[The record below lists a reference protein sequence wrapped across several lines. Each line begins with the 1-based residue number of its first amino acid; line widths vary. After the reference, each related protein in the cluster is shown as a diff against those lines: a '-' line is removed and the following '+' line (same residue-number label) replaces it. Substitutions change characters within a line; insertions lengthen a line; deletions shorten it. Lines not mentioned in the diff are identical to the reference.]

1 MPKILRIAWRE
12 YKATVKTKGFI
23 IGLLMAPILMSGGF
37 IAMLIMEK
45 KVDVTDRRIALID
58 HTAQIAPAVLDAA
71 RARNE
76 NETRDPA
83 TGGKIKPAF
92 EITVV
97 EPAADPRLQ
106 RLELSNRIR
115 ARQLDGFVE
124 IGPSVIHPSANP
136 AQAYVRY
143 YCENILFDEVR
154 NWIGWP
160 INNQLRKLRIAD
172 AGIDE
177 SKIHDLFH
185 WAGVEGMGLATID
198 VQTGQIHD
206 TGRPNEVQAI
216 AAPMVMV
223 MLMFMMIMMGA
234 VPLLQSVMEEKNQ
247 RIAEVIIA
255 SVRPFDFMMGK
266 VLGGLAVA
274 LTAASVYI
282 FGGAAAITRM
292 GLAEYIPYH
301 ILPWFFAY
309 MLLAIVM
316 FGANFAAVGSAC
328 TDAKD
333 AQTLTLPAMLPVMIP
348 MFILGPVL
356 KSPGGPFATTLSLIP
371 PFTPMLM
378 LMRQGSMMAVPAWQP
393 WAGLAGMAAFAL
405 LSVWAGGRIFRIAIL
420 AQGKTPRMTTLIRWA
435 LRG

>member
-1 MPKILRIAWRE
+1 MLKTLQIAWRE

-23 IGLLMAPILMSGGF
+23 IGLLMAPVLMSGGF
-37 IAMLIMEK
+37 IAIIITEK
-45 KVDVTDRRIALID
+45 KIDVTDRRIALLD
-58 HTAQIAPAVLDAA
+58 HTAQIAPAILEAA
-71 RARNE
+71 KARNE
-76 NETRDPA
+76 NEIRDLV
-83 TGGKIKPAF
+83 TGAKIKPAY
-92 EITVV
+92 EITLV
-97 EPAADPRLQ
+97 EPAADARSQ

-115 ARQLDGFVE
+115 AKQLDGFVE
-124 IGPSVIHPSANP
+124 IGSSIVHPSTNP
-136 AQAYVRY
+136 AEAYVRY
-143 YCENILFDEVR
+143 YCENVLFDEVR
-154 NWIGWP
+154 NWLGWP
-160 INNQLRKLRIAD
+160 INNQLRTLRIAH
-172 AGIDE
+172 AGIDQE
-177 SKIHDLFH
+177 KVGDLFH
-185 WAGVEGMGLATID
+185 WAGVESMSLATVD
-198 VQTGQIHD
+198 AQTGQIKD
-206 TGRPNEVQAI
+206 AQRPNEAQAV
-216 AAPMVMV
+216 AAPMIMV

-292 GLAEYIPYH
+292 GLAEFIPYH

-309 MLLAIVM
+309 MLIAIVM
-316 FGANFAAVGSAC
+316 FGSNFAAVGSAC
-328 TDAKD
+328 SDAKD

-356 KSPGGPFATTLSLIP
+356 KSPSGPFATTLSLIP
-371 PFTPMLM
+371 PFTPTLM
-378 LMRQGSMMAVPAWQP
+378 LMRQSSVMAIPAWQP
-393 WAGLAGMAAFAL
+393 WAGLAGMVAFAL

-420 AQGKTPRMTTLIRWA
+420 TQGKTPRFITLIRWV